1 MKFRIFIP
9 AVSLLLPALIWFLY
23 GGNTDDDAL
32 TVPAKPVTVTPVHYI
47 EVEETVR
54 TVGRVMFESE
64 AVLSFKTAGIVKE
77 IRVDEGQTVEQG
89 QLLAQLDLEEIESQV
104 LQARTAFEQAQRE
117 FDRTE
122 KLFNDHVATL
132 KQFEEAETRLVIAR
146 SRLRA
151 AEFNLEHSS
160 IVAPADGEILKR
172 FIEAHEMVQT
182 GTPVFLFGAN
192 NVSRVVRAGV
202 TDRDVLKLRVGDEA
216 IVAVDA
222 YPNADFPARVRRI
235 AGMANPRT
243 GTYEVELQVD
253 NQNHR
258 LSSGFV
264 ARVVITPSE
273 KKKAH
278 VIPLEALVEADRDR
292 GYVYAY
298 DRDSDTARRVDVTI
312 ARIMNNAVAVSDG
325 LEGVIEVIVEGA
337 AYLADGQPVQ
347 VVAH

>member
-23 GGNTDDDAL
+23 GGSADDEAL
-32 TVPAKPVTVTPVHYI
+32 TAPAKPVTVAPVHYI

-64 AVLSFKTAGIVKE
+64 AVLSFKTGGIVKE

-104 LQARTAFEQAQRE
+104 VQARTAFEQAQRDL
-117 FDRTE
+117 DRTE
-122 KLFNDHVATL
+122 KLYHDNVATR
-132 KQFEEAETRLVIAR
+132 KHYEEVQTGLEIAR

-160 IVAPADGEILKR
+160 IVASTDGEILKR
-172 FIEAHEMVQT
+172 FVETREVVQT
-182 GTPVFLFGAN
+182 GAPVFLFGAN
-192 NVSRVVRAGV
+192 NLSRIVRAGV

-216 IVAVDA
+216 LVSVDA
-222 YPNADFPARVRRI
+222 YSDILFPALVRRI
-235 AGMANPRT
+235 SGMANPRT

-253 NQNHR
+253 NRDRR

-264 ARVVITPSE
+264 ARVEIAPSQ
-273 KKKAH
+273 KLKTY
-278 VIPLEALVEADRDR
+278 VIPLEALVEADRNK

-298 DRDSDTARRVDVTI
+298 DRDSETAKRVDVTI
-312 ARIMNNAVAVSDG
+312 VKIMNNAVAVSDG
-325 LEGVIEVIVEGA
+325 LEGVSEVVVEGA
-337 AYLADGQPVQ
+337 AYLADDEVVQ
-347 VVAH
+347 VVVN